1 MPPRPALGRGLSTLL
16 SAGKGST
23 TVHELPVDQITPNRA
38 QPRKRFNPAT
48 LAELAATI
56 KAKGVA
62 QPILVRRAG
71 DRYELIAGERRWRAA
86 RLAGLRTIPAILR
99 EATDR
104 ESLEL
109 ALVENLQREDLNPL
123 DEALSF
129 QVLLKEMTQEE
140 LARRVGRDRTT
151 VANTLRLLKLPREV
165 QDAVADGRLTAG
177 HARAILQLDAPAA
190 QVALFRRIL
199 RAGLSVRAAEAA
211 AQRLARPGAVRARP
225 GALANDEELSRALG
239 TKVRIRRAGKRGT
252 IVIEFYSAE
261 ELERLVALL
270 GRLGR

>member
-1 MPPRPALGRGLSTLL
+1 MPRPALGRGLSTLL
-16 SAGKGST
+16 AAGKGPAA
-23 TVHELPVDQITPNRA
+23 VHELAVDLITPNRA
-38 QPRKRFNPAT
+38 QPRKRFNPST
-48 LAELAATI
+48 LGELAATI

-62 QPILVRRAG
+62 QPVLVRRVG

-86 RLAGLRTIPAILR
+86 RLAGLRTVPAIIR

-123 DEALSF
+123 DEATSF
-129 QVLLKEMTQEE
+129 QVLLKDMTQEE

-151 VANTLRLLKLPREV
+151 VANTLRLLKLPREI
-165 QDAVADGRLTAG
+165 QDAVADARLTAG
-177 HARAILQLDAPAA
+177 HARAILQLDTPAA

-199 RAGLSVRAAEAA
+199 RTGLSVRAAEAA
-211 AQRLARPGAVRARP
+211 AQRMSRPAAGRARP
-225 GALANDEELSRALG
+225 GALANDEELSRVLG
-239 TKVRIRRAGKRGT
+239 TKVRIRRTGKRGA

-261 ELERLVALL
+261 ELERLVELL
-270 GRLGR
+270 ARL